1 MFLKCLLQ
9 AQSISENMLQD
20 ECLMNLNL
28 KCQLPAQSICGNM
41 LQAEGTMNLKCQ
53 LLAQSFK

>member
-1 MFLKCLLQ
+1 MFLKWVLQ